1 MRYKTSERG
10 ETKEVA
16 EIYWVKNRSEGQK
29 LDYVLSKITP
39 IAHCEFGRLE
49 FTASSSQV

>member
-1 MRYKTSERG
+1 MSYTERG

-29 LDYVLSKITP
+29 LDYMHALAITNY
-39 IAHCEFGRLE
+39 
-49 FTASSSQV
+49 T